1 MVKKLYKH
9 EFLAWLRVL
18 PIIYG
23 ITLLT
28 AGVHRILQIFETDS
42 VYYDIAFASATL
54 LFVVGVL
61 VCLAAPFVFG
71 IVRFYKNLF
80 TGEGYLT
87 FTLPVKTTT
96 HLWVKSLTTCVFCIA
111 SFFVCVCALCL
122 ICAGDLLTELWKA
135 GAYLWAL
142 LPQKYASHM
151 LGYFGE
157 GCLLLLVALFSTVM
171 LYNFCLCVGQLAKKN
186 RILRSVGIYFAYY
199 LLTQILGTVTVI
211 VISVMDANSALLPY
225 LTYFAKHPFNCMH
238 MILWV
243 AIGFFLLLS
252 AAFFWVCQWILRKKL
267 NLE

>member
-61 VCLAAPFVFG
+61 VCLAAPIVFG

-87 FTLPVKTTT
+87 FTVPVKTTT
-96 HLWVKSLTTCVFCIA
+96 HLWVKSLTTYAFCIA
-111 SFFVCVCALCL
+111 SFLVCVCALCL
-122 ICAGDLLTELWKA
+122 ICSGDLLTELWKA
-135 GAYLWAL
+135 GTYLYEL
-142 LPQKYASHM
+142 LPQKYAGHA

-157 GCLLLLVALFSTVM
+157 GCLLLLVALFSAIM

-186 RILRSVGIYFAYY
+186 RILRSVGTYFGYY
-199 LLTQILGTVTVI
+199 LLTQIVGTVAVI
-211 VISVMDANSALLPY
+211 VISVMDANGALLPY
-225 LTYFAKHPFNCMH
+225 LTYFSNHPLKCVH
-238 MILWV
+238 ILLWV

-252 AAFFWVCQWILRKKL
+252 AAFWLVCQWILRKKL